1 MQINIDKKSG
11 IFLSIIAAL
20 LLILGFMANNRD
32 GNSLGWFNHMGMHS
46 DDDQSSA
53 ANNFQ
58 GSDVMFAQMMIPHHE
73 QAVQI
78 SDLALKISK
87 NVEVLKLAA
96 EIKDA
101 QSPEILQMTSWL
113 NQANAA
119 LEMGHSMGMGG
130 MLSDSEI
137 KTLESATGKNFDIL
151 FLNGMIA
158 HHEGAIHMAIMV
170 KDSANADVK
179 ALGESITKSQAAQIL
194 VMKEMLKNL

>member
-32 GNSLGWFNHMGMHS
+32 GNSLGWFKHMGMHS

-78 SDLALKISK
+78 SDLGLKISK

-137 KTLESATGKNFDIL
+137 KTLELASGKNFDIL

>member
-11 IFLSIIAAL
+11 IFLSIIAVL
-20 LLILGFMANNRD
+20 LLMLGFMASNRD
-32 GNSLGWFNHMGMHS
+32 GNPFEWFNHMGMNS
-46 DDDQSSA
+46 DDEQSSFS
-53 ANNFQ
+53 NNLQ

-87 NVEVLKLAA
+87 NADVLKLAA
-96 EIKDA
+96 EIKAA
-101 QSPEILQMTSWL
+101 QSPEVLQMKNWL
-113 NQANAA
+113 NISGSG

>member
-11 IFLSIIAAL
+11 IFVSIIAVL
-20 LLILGFMANNRD
+20 LLMLGFMASNRD
-32 GNSLGWFNHMGMHS
+32 GNPFEWFNHMGMNS
-46 DDDQSSA
+46 DDEQSSFS
-53 ANNFQ
+53 NNLQ

-87 NVEVLKLAA
+87 NADVLKLAA
-96 EIKDA
+96 EIKAA
-101 QSPEILQMTSWL
+101 QSPEVLQMKNWL
-113 NQANAA
+113 NISGSG

-158 HHEGAIHMAIMV
+158 HHEGAIHMAIMI

-179 ALGESITKSQAAQIL
+179 ALGESITKSQTAQIL

>member
-1 MQINIDKKSG
+1 MQININKKSG
-11 IFLSIIAAL
+11 IFLSIIAVL

-87 NVEVLKLAA
+87 NAEVLKLAA

-158 HHEGAIHMAIMV
+158 HHEGAIHMALMV

>member
-11 IFLSIIAAL
+11 IFLSIIAVL

-78 SDLALKISK
+78 
-87 NVEVLKLAA
+87 
-96 EIKDA
+96 
-101 QSPEILQMTSWL
+101 
-113 NQANAA
+113 
-119 LEMGHSMGMGG
+119 
-130 MLSDSEI
+130 
-137 KTLESATGKNFDIL
+137 
-151 FLNGMIA
+151 
-158 HHEGAIHMAIMV
+158 
-170 KDSANADVK
+170 
-179 ALGESITKSQAAQIL
+179 L

>member
-1 MQINIDKKSG
+1 
-11 IFLSIIAAL
+11 
-20 LLILGFMANNRD
+20 MASNRD
-32 GNSLGWFNHMGMHS
+32 GNPFEWFNHMGMNS
-46 DDDQSSA
+46 DDEQSSFS
-53 ANNFQ
+53 NNLQ

-87 NVEVLKLAA
+87 NADVLKLAA
-96 EIKDA
+96 EIKAA
-101 QSPEILQMTSWL
+101 QSPEVLQMKNWL
-113 NQANAA
+113 NISGSG

-158 HHEGAIHMAIMV
+158 HHEGAIHMAIMI

-179 ALGESITKSQAAQIL
+179 ALGESITKSQTAQIL

>member
-11 IFLSIIAAL
+11 IFLSIIAVL
-20 LLILGFMANNRD
+20 LLMLGFMASNRD
-32 GNSLGWFNHMGMHS
+32 GNPFEWFNHMGMNS
-46 DDDQSSA
+46 DDEQSSFS
-53 ANNFQ
+53 NNLQ

-87 NVEVLKLAA
+87 NADVLKLAA
-96 EIKDA
+96 EIKAA
-101 QSPEILQMTSWL
+101 QSPEVLQMKNWL
-113 NQANAA
+113 NISGSG
-119 LEMGHSMGMGG
+119 LEMGHSMGMGR

-158 HHEGAIHMAIMV
+158 HHEGAIHMAIMI

-179 ALGESITKSQAAQIL
+179 ALGESITKSQTAQIL
-194 VMKEMLKNL
+194 VMKEVLKNL

>member
-32 GNSLGWFNHMGMHS
+32 GNSLGWFRHMGMHS

-78 SDLALKISK
+78 SDLGLKIPK

-137 KTLESATGKNFDIL
+137 KTLELASGKNFDIL

-194 VMKEMLKNL
+194 APS

>member
-20 LLILGFMANNRD
+20 LLMLGFMASNRD
-32 GNSLGWFNHMGMHS
+32 GNPFEWFNHMGMNS
-46 DDDQSSA
+46 DDEQSSFS
-53 ANNFQ
+53 NNLQ

-87 NVEVLKLAA
+87 NADVLKLAA
-96 EIKDA
+96 EIKAA
-101 QSPEILQMTSWL
+101 QSPEVLQMKNWL
-113 NQANAA
+113 NISGSG

-158 HHEGAIHMAIMV
+158 HHEGAIHMAIMI

-179 ALGESITKSQAAQIL
+179 ALGESITKSQTAQIL

>member
-11 IFLSIIAAL
+11 IFLSIIAVL
-20 LLILGFMANNRD
+20 LLMLGFMASNRD
-32 GNSLGWFNHMGMHS
+32 GNPFGWFNHMGMHP
-46 DDDQSSA
+46 DDKQSSSS
-53 ANNFQ
+53 NNLQ
-58 GSDVMFAQMMIPHHE
+58 GSDIMFAQMMIPHHE

-96 EIKDA
+96 EIKAA

>member
-11 IFLSIIAAL
+11 IFLSIIAVL

-87 NVEVLKLAA
+87 NAEVLKLAA

-158 HHEGAIHMAIMV
+158 HHEGAIHMALMV

>member
-11 IFLSIIAAL
+11 IFLSIIAVL

-32 GNSLGWFNHMGMHS
+32 GNSLGWFNYMGMHS
-46 DDDQSSA
+46 DDKQSSA

-113 NQANAA
+113 NQANAN

-158 HHEGAIHMAIMV
+158 HHEGAIHMAIMA

-179 ALGESITKSQAAQIL
+179 ALGESITKSQTAQIL

>member
-11 IFLSIIAAL
+11 IFLSIIAVL
-20 LLILGFMANNRD
+20 LLILGFMASNRD
-32 GNSLGWFNHMGMHS
+32 GNPFGGINHMGMHS
-46 DDDQSSA
+46 DDEQPSSS
-53 ANNFQ
+53 NNFQ
-58 GSDVMFAQMMIPHHE
+58 GSDIMFAQMMIPHHE

-96 EIKDA
+96 EIKAA

-130 MLSDSEI
+130 MLSASEI

>member
-1 MQINIDKKSG
+1 MQININKKSG
-11 IFLSIIAAL
+11 IFLSIIAVL

-32 GNSLGWFNHMGMHS
+32 GNSLSWFNHMGMHT

-78 SDLALKISK
+78 SDLALKIST
-87 NVEVLKLAA
+87 NEEVLKLAT

-101 QSPEILQMTSWL
+101 QSPEVLQMTSWL

-119 LEMGHSMGMGG
+119 LEMGHSMGMSG

-137 KTLESATGKNFDIL
+137 KTLESATGKKFDIL

-158 HHEGAIHMAIMV
+158 HHEGAIHMAIMI

-179 ALGESITKSQAAQIL
+179 ALGESITKSQTAQIL

>member
-32 GNSLGWFNHMGMHS
+32 GNSLGWFKHMGMHS

-78 SDLALKISK
+78 SDLGLKIPK

-137 KTLESATGKNFDIL
+137 KTLELASGKNFDIL

-194 VMKEMLKNL
+194 APS

>member
-32 GNSLGWFNHMGMHS
+32 GNSLGWFKHMGMHS
-46 DDDQSSA
+46 DEERTSPS
-53 ANNFQ
+53 NSFK

-87 NVEVLKLAA
+87 NAEVLKLAA

-137 KTLESATGKNFDIL
+137 KTLESATGKSFDIL

-158 HHEGAIHMAIMV
+158 HHEGAIHMALMI

-179 ALGESITKSQAAQIL
+179 ALGKSITKSQAAQIL

>member
-11 IFLSIIAAL
+11 IFLSIIAVL

-32 GNSLGWFNHMGMHS
+32 GNSLGWFKHMGMHS

-87 NVEVLKLAA
+87 NAEVLKLAA

>member
-32 GNSLGWFNHMGMHS
+32 GNSLGWFKHMGMHS

-58 GSDVMFAQMMIPHHE
+58 GSDVMFAQMMIPRHE

-87 NVEVLKLAA
+87 NAEVLKLAA

-137 KTLESATGKNFDIL
+137 KTLELASGKNFDIL

-194 VMKEMLKNL
+194 APS

>member
-1 MQINIDKKSG
+1 
-11 IFLSIIAAL
+11 
-20 LLILGFMANNRD
+20 MANNRD

-87 NVEVLKLAA
+87 NAEVLKLAA

-158 HHEGAIHMAIMV
+158 HHEGAIQMAIMV

>member
-11 IFLSIIAAL
+11 IFLSIIAVL

-32 GNSLGWFNHMGMHS
+32 GNSLGWFKHMGMHS
-46 DDDQSSA
+46 EDDRS
-53 ANNFQ
+53 NTMKKLQ

-87 NVEVLKLAA
+87 NAEVLKLAA

-113 NQANAA
+113 NQANAT

-137 KTLESATGKNFDIL
+137 KTLESATGKSFDIL

-158 HHEGAIHMAIMV
+158 HHEGAIHMALMV

-179 ALGESITKSQAAQIL
+179 ALGESITKSQTAQIL